1 MAGLDR
7 ERIWEQILPRVRKP
21 SRYLGNEWNAIV
33 KPWDAAKVHMV
44 FAFPDLYEVGMSH
57 LGLQIL
63 YGLINS
69 SPDLLMERTFMPAPD
84 MEEEL
89 RKNGL
94 PLFSWESYRPLAD
107 FDVIGFTLQ
116 YEMTY
121 SNILRMLKV
130 AGIPWRSAHR
140 GDGHPLVIAG
150 GPVATNPEPLA
161 DFIDCFLIG
170 DGEELLPRFLRR
182 VAELKGQKRREQLI
196 QLAQIPGVYVPSLYQ
211 AEFGENGAMV
221 GLRPQLPDLPLPI
234 VRQVLTKFDEAYF
247 PDRPIVPF
255 MEVVHDR
262 IMLEVMRG
270 CTRGCRFCQAGMI
283 YRPVRERGLKTL
295 LEQARQLVAST
306 GHREISLASLSTADY
321 SSVGPLAEA
330 LVSAYGQQGVGVS
343 LPSLRVDAFSVDLAK
358 QIQKVR
364 KTTLTFAPE
373 AGTQRLR
380 DAINKNVTE
389 DDLLEAVKAAFSA
402 GWMGVKLYFMI
413 GLPTETI
420 EDLDGIANLAR
431 KVVRIGEGMVRPKG
445 RLEVT
450 VSASSFVPK
459 PHTPFQW
466 EPQNR
471 LEELR
476 QKQAHLQR
484 ALRGRH
490 LKFHWH
496 DPELSMLEAV
506 FSRGDRRLG
515 AVLEAAVNAG
525 ARLDSWSEYFRF
537 DTWRQAFIA
546 TGVDPKDYAYRR
558 YQDDET
564 LPWDHID
571 VGVSKRFLVRE
582 HRRAIAGVAT
592 GDCRGADCTG
602 CAVCQRLGV
611 DLELQPLPGGGPAND
626 SGAED
631 QPPRLAPMAYGGGK

>member
-1 MAGLDR
+1 MGGLDPKRIR
-7 ERIWEQILPRVRKP
+7 EEILPRVRKP
-21 SRYLGNEWNAIV
+21 SRYLGNEWNVIV
-33 KPWDAAKVHMV
+33 KPWNTVSVRMV

-63 YGLINS
+63 YGLVNS
-69 SPDLLMERTFMPAPD
+69 YPDLLMERTFMPAPD

-89 RKNGL
+89 KKNGL

-121 SNILRMLKV
+121 TNILRMLAL

-140 GDGHPLVIAG
+140 SDQHPLVIAG

-170 DGEELLPRFLRR
+170 DGEELLPQFLRR
-182 VAELKGQKRREQLI
+182 VAELKDSNRQEQLI

-211 AEFGENGAMV
+211 AEFQENGHMV
-221 GLRPQLPDLPLPI
+221 GLKPRLSGLPFPI
-234 VRQVLTKFDEAYF
+234 VRRVLTNFDQAYF
-247 PDRPIVPF
+247 PTRPIVPF

-295 LEQARQLVAST
+295 LDQAKQLVEST

-321 SSVGPLAEA
+321 SCVGPLVASLIA
-330 LVSAYGQQGVGVS
+330 AYRKQGVGVS
-343 LPSLRVDAFSVDLAK
+343 LPSLRADAFSVELAK

-380 DAINKNVTE
+380 DVINKGVTE
-389 DDLLEAVKAAFSA
+389 KDLLEAVGAAFSA

-413 GLPTETI
+413 GLPTETV
-420 EDLDGIANLAR
+420 EDLDGIADLAR
-431 KVVRIGEGMVRPKG
+431 QVVRVGEKIVRPKG

-466 EPQNR
+466 EPQDR
-471 LEELR
+471 LEELKR
-476 QKQAHLQR
+476 KQSHLRR
-484 ALRGRH
+484 ALKGCH

-496 DPELSMLEAV
+496 DPELSTLEAV

-515 AVLEAAVNAG
+515 SVLEEAVSRG
-525 ARLDSWSEYFRF
+525 AKLDSWSEYFSF
-537 DTWRQAFIA
+537 DTWRQAFTA
-546 TGVDPKDYAYRR
+546 TGIDPQDYAYRR
-558 YQDDET
+558 YSYDEV

-571 VGVSKRFLVRE
+571 VGVSKQFLARE
-582 HRRAIAGVAT
+582 HQRAMAGVT
-592 GDCRGADCTG
+592 TKDCRRDQCSG
-602 CAVCQRLGV
+602 CAVCQHLGV
-611 DLELQPLPGGGPAND
+611 DLELEQEQGEGESGLGPSAA
-626 SGAED
+626 GV
-631 QPPRLAPMAYGGGK
+631 R